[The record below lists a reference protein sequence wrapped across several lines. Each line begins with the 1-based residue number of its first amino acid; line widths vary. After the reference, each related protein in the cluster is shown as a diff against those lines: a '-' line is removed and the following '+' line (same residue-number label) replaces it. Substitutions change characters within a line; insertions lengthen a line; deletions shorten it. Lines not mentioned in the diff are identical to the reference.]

1 MTGFPSIKDD
11 LRPRPKLKRHNDTP
25 ASDAE
30 IEANSVAIG
39 QKWGAATSLPTPGMS
54 FDATTTNNAPAVAD
68 PSVTAAVD
76 RDSASEPSLPQP
88 IVPEPARVISIRG
101 YIPHYLDDELALKA
115 VQRRVTKT
123 FLIMEALERAG
134 YRVDDID
141 MVQDRRKNRAP
152 AKPGN

>member
-1 MTGFPSIKDD
+1 MSGFPSIKDD

-39 QKWGAATSLPTPGMS
+39 KKWGAATSLPTAEAPSSSPMEGVS
-54 FDATTTNNAPAVAD
+54 ESHETAKEQAETPHLDAYHQPSAEAAPEA
-68 PSVTAAVD
+68 
-76 RDSASEPSLPQP
+76 
-88 IVPEPARVISIRG
+88 ARVTSIT
-101 YIPHYLDDELALKA
+101 A

-123 FLIMEALERAG
+123 FLIIEALAKAG

-141 MVQDRRKNRAP
+141 LVQDRRKKPRA
-152 AKPGN
+152 